1 MHVVQD
7 ENALSIKLKR
17 NIILMAKIFGNI
29 LVPYDD
35 SPHSKRALSKALG
48 MAEITGADLTLAHVI
63 SYDSTGDKMIQ
74 PHEDSIL
81 RQELEFLN
89 PIEREAIAR
98 NIALQEKILFGN
110 PVEELLNFINEK
122 NFDMVI
128 MGKRGITETT
138 GTSLGSVSNALV
150 QNSKIPVLVTT

>member
-1 MHVVQD
+1 M
-7 ENALSIKLKR
+7 K
-17 NIILMAKIFGNI
+17 IILMAEIFRNI

-35 SPHSKRALSKALG
+35 SPHSKRALNKALG

-63 SYDSTGDKMIQ
+63 SPDATSDKIIQ

-81 RQELEFLN
+81 RQELEFLH
-89 PIEREAIAR
+89 PIEQEANTR
-98 NIALQEKILFGN
+98 NIALEEKIMFGN
-110 PVEELLNFINEK
+110 TVDELLNFINEK

-128 MGKRGITETT
+128 MGKRGMTKTDN
-138 GTSLGSVSNALV
+138 TSLGSVSNALV